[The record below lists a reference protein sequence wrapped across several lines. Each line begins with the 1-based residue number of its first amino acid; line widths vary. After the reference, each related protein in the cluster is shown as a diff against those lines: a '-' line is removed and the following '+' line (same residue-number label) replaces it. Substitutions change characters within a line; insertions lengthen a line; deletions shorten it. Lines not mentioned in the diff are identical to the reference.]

1 MATTETRKR
10 LNRRFMW
17 VVREGIAK
25 CLRKH
30 GFNSKN
36 HAFWRDCDPTV
47 AFAICVSRGPQ
58 WNPDKCSFGMD
69 CGMVVRIVPAT
80 FEQPAADWIPCA
92 ASAQLRVQPP
102 VLAKGSPDLEID
114 AEDSDDDVAALA
126 ISCTRW
132 LEDVVLPWFSKF
144 KTARDVG
151 DYLTSEGERPGK
163 IWYGWREIKH
173 HPISLRNA
181 AIAYFAAG
189 DQERALELLDLAA
202 NTNDVPGLHLTC
214 ELRERLT
221 RLIASQKAPH

>member
-25 CLRKH
+25 CLRKR
-30 GFNSKN
+30 GFNRKN
-36 HAFWRDCDPTV
+36 LAFWRDCDPTV
-47 AFAICVSRGPQ
+47 AFAIYVSRPPQ
-58 WNPDKCSFGMD
+58 WNPDQCSFDLD
-69 CGMVVRIVPAT
+69 CGMVVRIVPTT
-80 FEQPAADWIPCA
+80 FEQPSADWIPRA
-92 ASAQLRVQPP
+92 ESAQIRVHPA
-102 VLAKGSPDLEID
+102 VLAKRNSNLEIN
-114 AEDSDDDVAALA
+114 AGDSDDDVAALA
-126 ISCTRW
+126 TTCTRL

-173 HPISLRNA
+173 HPESLRNA

-189 DQERALELLDLAA
+189 DHERALELLDLAA
-202 NTNDVPGLHLTC
+202 KTNDVPGLHFTL
-214 ELRERLT
+214 ELRRRLT
-221 RLIASQKAPH
+221 RLIERRRSAR